1 MKKKTKERIQ
11 LFFRSTG
18 FAAFGMVIGKMHEL
32 DIDRITVG
40 QAIVQ
45 FAIAFLYLLIAF
57 AAYHAIGNT
66 YDN

>member
-11 LFFRSTG
+11 RFFGITG
-18 FAAFGMVIGKMHEL
+18 VIAFCMVIGKMHDL
-32 DIDRITVG
+32 DIDKITVG

-45 FAIAFLYLLIAF
+45 FVIAFLYLLIAF

>member
-11 LFFRSTG
+11 RFFGITG
-18 FAAFGMVIGKMHEL
+18 VLAFCIVIVKMHDLE
-32 DIDRITVG
+32 IDRITVG
-40 QAIVQ
+40 QAIVELV
-45 FAIAFLYLLIAF
+45 IAYLYLLISF